1 MKKCKSCQK
10 EIDSKAK
17 KCPYC
22 QTDQRSWFLRHPI
35 LTVLLILFVIG
46 MIGAASGGKSSKN
59 PTATQTSTGSQTEE
73 VVPTPMRI
81 TASELADDFD
91 SNQVAA
97 ESKWKDKLV
106 EFSAEISNITDT
118 GISFYKVATKEFSM
132 AQISCR
138 VKDKQQLLPLK
149 NGKTVTVRGVVGTQ
163 TIGVIDIKDCEVVQ

>member
-10 EIDSKAK
+10 EIDSKAR

-22 QTDQRSWFLRHPI
+22 QADQRSWFLRHPI
-35 LTVLLILFVIG
+35 LTALLVLLVIG
-46 MIGAASGGKSSKN
+46 MFGATSGEKGKKS
-59 PTATQTSTGSQTEE
+59 TTTQTSTGNQTKEAT
-73 VVPTPMRI
+73 PTPMKI

-97 ESKWKDKLV
+97 ENKWKDKLV

-132 AQISCR
+132 TQISCK
-138 VKDKQQLLPLK
+138 VNDKQQLLPLK
-149 NGKTVTVRGVVGTQ
+149 NGQTITVRGVIGTQ
-163 TIGVIDIKDCEVVQ
+163 TIGVIDIRDCEVVQ